1 LDIKYRKAKISDV
14 EDIHKLITYYA
25 NKNLMLARSRSSL
38 YEGIR
43 EFIIAEHNNKVVA
56 TGSLHIIWAD
66 LAEIRAL
73 AVDKDYIK
81 KGIGRKLVE
90 LFLQEARELGIAR
103 IFTLTYQPAFFER
116 CGFKHISKDE
126 LPQKV
131 WSECINCPQFPNCD
145 EQAMVINLQ

>member
-1 LDIKYRKAKISDV
+1 MDIRYRKAKISDV

-25 NKNLMLARSRSSL
+25 SKNLMLARSRSSL

-43 EFIIAEHNNKVVA
+43 EFTVAEHDNKIA
-56 TGSLHIIWAD
+56 GTGSLHIIWAD

-73 AVDKDYIK
+73 AVDENYIK
-81 KGIGRKLVE
+81 KGIGKKLVE
-90 LFLQEARELGIAR
+90 LFLQEAKELGIAR
-103 IFTLTYQPAFFER
+103 VFTLTYQPGFFER
-116 CGFKHISKDE
+116 CGFKYISKDE

-145 EQAMVINLQ
+145 EQAMIINL

>member
-1 LDIKYRKAKISDV
+1 MRYRKAKISDV

-43 EFIIAEHNNKVVA
+43 EFTVAEHDNKIVG

-73 AVDKDYIK
+73 AVDENYIK
-81 KGIGRKLVE
+81 KGIGKRLVE
-90 LFLQEARELGIAR
+90 LFLQEAKELGIAR
-103 IFTLTYQPAFFER
+103 VFTLTYQPGFFER
-116 CGFKHISKDE
+116 
-126 LPQKV
+126 
-131 WSECINCPQFPNCD
+131 
-145 EQAMVINLQ
+145 